1 MKEPPKRTRGRIL
14 LVDDDQAHRNFLER
28 GLRYEGYQ
36 VRLAAEGQE
45 GLELALTEPP
55 DLILLDIMMPGMN
68 GFAVARALHQAG
80 LRVPIVFISAS
91 DEPETCEEARLLGV
105 PLLIKPVNLDEL
117 LERIAQ
123 NLHACSQVSPG

>member
-1 MKEPPKRTRGRIL
+1 MRKPLQQSRGCIL
-14 LVDDDQAHRNFLER
+14 LVDDEQAHRHFLER

-45 GLELALTEPP
+45 GLELALIHPP

-68 GFAVARALHQAG
+68 GFAVARALHEAG

-91 DEPETCEEARLLGV
+91 DEPETCEEARLMGV
-105 PLLIKPVNLDEL
+105 PLLVKPVNLDDL
-117 LERIAQ
+117 LGQIAQ
-123 NLHACSQVSPG
+123 TLHVHFPVSPR